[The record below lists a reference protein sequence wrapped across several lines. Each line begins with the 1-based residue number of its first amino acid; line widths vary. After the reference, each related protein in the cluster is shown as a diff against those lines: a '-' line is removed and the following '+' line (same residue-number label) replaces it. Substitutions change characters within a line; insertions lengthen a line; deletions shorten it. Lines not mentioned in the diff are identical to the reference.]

1 MEKYKDELE
10 LVVHLR
16 SDLGFLAS
24 KECDR
29 LLLHAYIEQAIRQ
42 AFEMVGN
49 ECKITGITLRIETQT
64 LARGNEN
71 GDWVLR

>member
-1 MEKYKDELE
+1 MEEYKDELE

-16 SDLGFLAS
+16 SDLEFLAS

-49 ECKITGITLRIETQT
+49 E
-64 LARGNEN
+64 
-71 GDWVLR
+71 